1 MYKHKKTFLTAAL
14 VLSILGLAA
23 VGISLLVREEFIEAA
38 AQYLRGIKAQT

>member
-14 VLSILGLAA
+14 VLGLAA